1 MCKKNTP
8 TEKINKTDISRLK
21 KNTAPSSLSKT
32 LIEMAQTTKVSST
45 QQTMEWKVSKA
56 TINPPTTM
64 TRNLMK
70 QVRPRTFDF
79 ASKKTKDM
87 LLSYNVQ
94 FHRTPDIEE
103 EAVKALASCRYN
115 GVNGTYKGDMEKELR
130 ALLHFAVFFPKEI
143 QPYSCDLARP
153 VELMR
158 MNEQKSTCSIV
169 ARPKSIVSF
178 NSESPTRAAA

>member
-1 MCKKNTP
+1 
-8 TEKINKTDISRLK
+8 
-21 KNTAPSSLSKT
+21 
-32 LIEMAQTTKVSST
+32 MAQTTKVSST

-70 QVRPRTFDF
+70 QVRPRTFAF